1 MRHLLLGRK
10 VMINLNNILKSRDI
24 SLMMK
29 IHIVKAKVFSVVM
42 YGCESWTI
50 NKAEHRRINTFK
62 LWFWR
67 RLLRVPWERVGRFGR
82 MALKHV
88 KYHV

>member
-50 NKAEHRRINTFK
+50 NKAEHRRIVAFK
-62 LWFWR
+62 LWCWR
-67 RLLRVPWERVGRFGR
+67 RLLRVPWTTRR
-82 MALKHV
+82 
-88 KYHV
+88 

>member
-50 NKAEHRRINTFK
+50 NKAEHRRIVAFK
-62 LWFWR
+62 LWCWR
-67 RLLRVPWERVGRFGR
+67 RLLRVPWTARR
-82 MALKHV
+82 
-88 KYHV
+88 